1 MAPVPSSITYLEF
14 YSGIGGWGCA
24 LKEATERINQS
35 IQTGGLESATTLK
48 RLGAFDHSDLC
59 NRVFHYNFPAKETS
73 IVEEQTT
80 AEVHQRQ
87 RKAKKRKKSSS
98 ATKPVCIESLT
109 KEQLEEKCAFIWMMS
124 PPCQPHSRQHNNQN
138 EDIQDP
144 RSKSFIHLC
153 DMISTMDN
161 RTLPRIIMLENVVGF
176 EKSNSCRAWRQALR
190 LRNYSVAHFH
200 LNPTQC
206 GIPNDRPR
214 HYAMAVLLEA
224 PISNDEKMNED
235 DDEIFKWFEE
245 VKEQETNNL
254 ADSPPINTHLKPV
267 GVREPEY
274 ASNLSPLSH
283 YLDVADDKSAL
294 YVPAKILNSDSSW
307 CFDILTPLDKR
318 SACFTSSY
326 GKFVRGTGSVL
337 YEAKGNDGTNNE
349 NDQALERF
357 RLVKPGDR
365 KFDENWKEGLD
376 LNGNLRYFSGT
387 EIARLFGFPVT
398 PTARKAFRFPP
409 DCTNKQQWKLLGN
422 SINVKV
428 AAKMCEAALRIAH
441 SVQSCRY

>member
-1 MAPVPSSITYLEF
+1 
-14 YSGIGGWGCA
+14 
-24 LKEATERINQS
+24 
-35 IQTGGLESATTLK
+35 
-48 RLGAFDHSDLC
+48 
-59 NRVFHYNFPAKETS
+59 
-73 IVEEQTT
+73 
-80 AEVHQRQ
+80 
-87 RKAKKRKKSSS
+87 
-98 ATKPVCIESLT
+98 
-109 KEQLEEKCAFIWMMS
+109 
-124 PPCQPHSRQHNNQN
+124 
-138 EDIQDP
+138 
-144 RSKSFIHLC
+144 
-153 DMISTMDN
+153 
-161 RTLPRIIMLENVVGF
+161 
-176 EKSNSCRAWRQALR
+176 
-190 LRNYSVAHFH
+190 
-200 LNPTQC
+200 
-206 GIPNDRPR
+206 
-214 HYAMAVLLEA
+214 
-224 PISNDEKMNED
+224 
-235 DDEIFKWFEE
+235 
-245 VKEQETNNL
+245 
-254 ADSPPINTHLKPV
+254 
-267 GVREPEY
+267 
-274 ASNLSPLSH
+274 
-283 YLDVADDKSAL
+283 LDVADDKSAL

-357 RLVKPGDR
+357 RLVKPEDR